1 MIRPT
6 DVAHD
11 LQAIKTV
18 IDDLLPLLKEHGQ
31 LSVTSRPG
39 AENPLTDA
47 IGWRPDDVRESDYS
61 VVNKEFKGG
70 PVEELLNKLPFKCGR
85 VRIMLMRPKSSLSIH
100 ADSTRRYHYAVQT
113 KPDCFIVEMMGDR
126 GKFHHI
132 PADGCV
138 YEMDAFR
145 NHTAL
150 NTGRSDRVHIV
161 ICSADE
167 EEYQDADQVGRVKN
181 VTANS

>member
-6 DVAHD
+6 DVTHD
-11 LQAIKTV
+11 MQAVKEV

-39 AENPLTDA
+39 AENPITDA
-47 IGWRPDDVRESDYS
+47 IGWRPDSVSESEYS
-61 VVNKEFKGG
+61 VINQEFKGG
-70 PVEELLNKLPFKCGR
+70 PVEELMNKLPFKCGR
-85 VRIMLMRPKSSLSIH
+85 VRLMLMRPKSSLSIH

-113 KPDCFIVEMMGDR
+113 KPDCFIVEMQGENAR
-126 GKFHHI
+126 FHHV
-132 PADGCV
+132 PADGRV

-161 ICSADE
+161 ICSAEE
-167 EEYQDADQVGRVKN
+167 EEYLGADQVGRVES
-181 VTANS
+181 VTVNS